1 MDELNVK
8 YGDFT
13 DHTEIEEADWFNRR
27 NTFVRQQEQQRSVH
41 NIGRL
46 YNQSNPSETY
56 SNRMNMNI
64 VQGPIIPIERKAF
77 YQGAHREVFGW

>member
-1 MDELNVK
+1 MK

-27 NTFVRQQEQQRSVH
+27 NTFVRQQEQQRSVQ

-46 YNQSNPSETY
+46 YNQSNPSEKC